1 MKKQICFFSLLA
13 SLAVVNACS
22 SDVELYADYKDVAI
36 IYAMLDH
43 RSDTN
48 FVKIT
53 RAFCGT
59 NDDPIDASEVAL
71 IYDSSNYPGKLDTR
85 IIELR
90 STYGSSYESTGREII
105 LDTMTLHNKEEGVFY
120 APDQMVYYT
129 TEPLNSGTHGQK
141 YKYRLIVVKPNGDTV
156 TAATKMIGNEELA
169 ITTNK
174 VVFQMSPT
182 NNVEKAF
189 FKIESE
195 TGLFEIGMQFN
206 YLEQRNGQEMKR
218 EHISRSFGSSDVIHL
233 GGDYYC
239 VEYSLNWLF
248 NTLAIAIDGDT
259 IVDLN
264 HPNVVRYVDDFVI
277 SISAAGEDLYNYY
290 AANQAQQSNLVG
302 FVSVYSNIDG
312 GYGLFSSRTTVKKV
326 VNMSN
331 STLNDLFAKT
341 SWGFQEQ

>member
-13 SLAVVNACS
+13 SLVVVNACS

-43 RSDTN
+43 RADTN
-48 FVKIT
+48 YVKIT

-59 NDDPIDASEVAL
+59 NNDPIDASEVAL

-90 STYGSSYESTGREII
+90 STYGASYESTGREII

-129 TEPLNSGTHGQK
+129 TEPLNSGTNGQK

-169 ITTNK
+169 ITTKK
-174 VVFQMSPT
+174 VEFQASPT
-182 NNVEKAF
+182 DNVEKAF

-206 YLEQRNGQEMKR
+206 YLEQHEGQEMKR
-218 EHISRSFGSSDVIHL
+218 KHISRSFGSSDVIHL

-259 IVDLN
+259 IADLN
-264 HPNVVRYVDDFVI
+264 HPNVVRYVDDFVF
-277 SISAAGEDLYNYY
+277 SVSAAGEDLYNYY
-290 AANQAQQSNLVG
+290 AANQAQQSNPVG